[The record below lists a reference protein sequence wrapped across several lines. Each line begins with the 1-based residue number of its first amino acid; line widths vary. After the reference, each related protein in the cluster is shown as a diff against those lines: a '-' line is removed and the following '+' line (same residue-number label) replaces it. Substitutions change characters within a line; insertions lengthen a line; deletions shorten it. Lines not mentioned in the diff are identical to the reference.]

1 MDKKTIISMNEEGIN
16 IEITDEKT
24 NILENEIKR
33 LARLNDLLEKELD
46 KSNTTNLAIHEL
58 IQKNTSTMCE
68 IAEVM

>member
-1 MDKKTIISMNEEGIN
+1 MKNKTIISINEEGIN
-16 IEITDEKT
+16 IEITDERT

-33 LARLNDLLEKELD
+33 LARLNDVLEKELD